1 MMVADKGGRLSST
14 AVDVARAAAMAARG
28 DTRPPV
34 DAAARGDTRP
44 PVGEAERRGRNEKR
58 ENSSKKSRDIFRF
71 RWEKFRMEVSH
82 GIHEC
87 S

>member
-44 PVGEAERRGRNEKR
+44 PADGFL
-58 ENSSKKSRDIFRF
+58 SSAFVSFVFFVAKTVTKAKSNL
-71 RWEKFRMEVSH
+71 
-82 GIHEC
+82 
-87 S
+87 